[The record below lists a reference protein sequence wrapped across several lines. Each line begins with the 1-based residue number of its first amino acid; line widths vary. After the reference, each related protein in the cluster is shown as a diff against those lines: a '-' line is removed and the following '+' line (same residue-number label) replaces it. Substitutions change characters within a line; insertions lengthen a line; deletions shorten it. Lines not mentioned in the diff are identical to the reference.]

1 MFRTLT
7 RKVLVIVI
15 PVFMSI
21 ILAATVSIT
30 NLIAVNKQVEYLAT
44 RTVDQT
50 RLSVAY
56 DAQLQRMMTEIIAY
70 MYTGNPGEL
79 EEAKEAIEQTRVVI
93 TELDNVALSVENLD
107 GSATAQRIQQ
117 QRTELLADIENVLE
131 QIVQQREAQTSVTI
145 ARSLELLE
153 ELEEQREALTNIVHT
168 HLATDVARSRQAAIT
183 SMQLG
188 LFSIIGVL
196 AITSVLMLLSVWL
209 LQRQIIRPIRDVSQ
223 AAMAVTQ
230 NDLTK
235 RVAISSNDEVGT
247 LQHSFNRMV
256 ENLDIQ
262 HNLLEQRNRELA
274 DERAALKR
282 ALDELRQNS
291 AERTALLENTVD
303 QLSAPIL
310 PVQEGILV
318 MPIIGAVS
326 EQRAQRLQDTLLHA
340 IVARHTQMVIIDVT
354 ALTSVNT
361 VVVQALLDT
370 IQATLLLGARPMV
383 VGVNPAMAAALV
395 DLGMPLDNVHA
406 MADLESAVAFAFHH
420 EENRYL
426 V

>member
-117 QRTELLADIENVLE
+117 QRTELLTDIENVLE

-188 LFSIIGVL
+188 LFSITGVL